1 MEKGSFIIY
10 DSDLENL
17 DFLTELQTGKLFKAL
32 AKYRLKG
39 AKPNFGNN
47 PALNILFQQMI
58 THITIN
64 EEKYKAICQKNS
76 ESAKK
81 RWQNNSMR
89 THANAYERNAELC
102 VNDNDNDNDN
112 ENDYDNDYDNDNE
125 PCGAKREKRKN
136 YYGKKNNVPT
146 LLRDE
151 PAYDAEAFMRKAI
164 GLKYE
169 KKDNKNDG

>member
-17 DFLTELQTGKLFKAL
+17 DFLTELQTGKLFKAP

-39 AKPNFGNN
+39 TEPNFGNN
-47 PALNILFQQMI
+47 PAPNILFQQLV

-89 THANAYERNAELC
+89 THAKLC
-102 VNDNDNDNDN
+102 VNDNDNDNDYD
-112 ENDYDNDYDNDNE
+112 NDYDNDNDNE

-136 YYGKKNNVPT
+136 YYGKKNDVPT

-151 PAYDAEAFMRKAI
+151 PTYDAEAFMRKAI
-164 GLKYE
+164 GLKYQ
-169 KKDNKNDG
+169 KKDDTAQ